1 MDSDRAGSGEA
12 AAGARRD
19 ESPGHPGAG
28 AETVAHWQVVG
39 RVQGVG
45 FRWFVRQQARRWGV
59 RGWVRNRPDGSV
71 EISAVGPREAL
82 EGLMAG
88 VRRGPPGA
96 EVAEVRPLA
105 PADESDFPDPFSI
118 LRG

>member
-1 MDSDRAGSGEA
+1 MDSDRGESGEA
-12 AAGARRD
+12 PAGSRRD
-19 ESPGHPGAG
+19 DRAG
-28 AETVAHWQVVG
+28 EASLGTDAVAHWQVLG

-71 EISAVGPREAL
+71 EISATGPLEAI
-82 EGLMAG
+82 EGLMAS

-96 EVAEVRPLA
+96 DVTEVRPLA
-105 PADESDFPDPFSI
+105 PTDDSDFPDPFSI

>member
-1 MDSDRAGSGEA
+1 MPSDREGA
-12 AAGARRD
+12 A
-19 ESPGHPGAG
+19 PGAPDG
-28 AETVAHWQVVG
+28 PAPDAVSAGGGQGDGVVHWQVLG

-59 RGWVRNRPDGSV
+59 RGWVRNLPDGSV
-71 EISAVGPREAL
+71 EISAAGPPAAL
-82 EGLMAG
+82 EGLMGG

-96 EVAEVRPLA
+96 DVTEIRTLD
-105 PADESDFPDPFSI
+105 PAAASDFPDPFSI